1 MLPRVWILSKK
12 AERRTK
18 MKNFFSLSAN
28 GFFGSISEWY
38 QSSVICEL
46 LTYLEETYFT
56 VTFDHYSNFSV
67 SSEAGTMVRNII
79 LGLAIGIIIASAMAV
94 HTRRG
99 LGGFVR
105 KLIGEECL
113 SPDQAKT
120 LMELGYFQNFS
131 VRRELK
137 KGVTLCKLV
146 VCKEQEEL
154 QNKSSTVETEEQIE
168 EKKHLSEDFEIDF
181 TTCHFYIP
189 EDLRYRAEVRFEKA
203 GSTWRSFIITLI
215 LTVISASLLCLFLP
229 DLFRFAD
236 NLITW
241 LAP

>member
-1 MLPRVWILSKK
+1 
-12 AERRTK
+12 
-18 MKNFFSLSAN
+18 MKNIFFLSAN
-28 GFFGSISEWY
+28 GFFRSIAEWY
-38 QSSVICEL
+38 QGSVICEL

-67 SSEAGTMVRNII
+67 SPTTATLVRNII
-79 LGLAIGIIIASAMAV
+79 LGFAIGIIIASAMSV
-94 HTRRG
+94 HTKRG

-105 KLIGEECL
+105 TLIREECH
-113 SPDQAKT
+113 SPDTSKT
-120 LMELGYFQNFS
+120 LLELGYFQSFS

-137 KGVTLCKLV
+137 RGVTIGKLII
-146 VCKEQEEL
+146 CKEQEEL
-154 QNKSSTVETEEQIE
+154 QVRSSDHETSDQKSL
-168 EKKHLSEDFEIDF
+168 EKSFQLDFA
-181 TTCHFYIP
+181 TCHFYIP
-189 EDLRYRAEVRFEKA
+189 EDLRYRAEVRFEKK
-203 GSTWRSFIITLI
+203 GSTWKSFFITLI